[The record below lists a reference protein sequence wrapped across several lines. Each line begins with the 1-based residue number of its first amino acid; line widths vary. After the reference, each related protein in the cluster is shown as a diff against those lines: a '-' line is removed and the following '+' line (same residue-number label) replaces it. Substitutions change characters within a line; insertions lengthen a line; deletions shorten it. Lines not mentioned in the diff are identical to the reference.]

1 MKLLD
6 YNQAINV
13 PLQSHFC
20 SGCKF
25 QRMGS
30 FRKKRKGYFKDNGI
44 LFVPGTLFVYDVHF
58 KANSFYIIAQFH
70 NKSIFLID
78 LFTASYASRN
88 FYQSITCLY
97 YKIFKK
103 P

>member
-30 FRKKRKGYFKDNGI
+30 FWKNRKGYFKDNGI
-44 LFVPGTLFVYDVHF
+44 LFVPGTLFVNDV
-58 KANSFYIIAQFH
+58 YI
-70 NKSIFLID
+70 
-78 LFTASYASRN
+78 SRQIV
-88 FYQSITCLY
+88 FIS
-97 YKIFKK
+97 
-103 P
+103 